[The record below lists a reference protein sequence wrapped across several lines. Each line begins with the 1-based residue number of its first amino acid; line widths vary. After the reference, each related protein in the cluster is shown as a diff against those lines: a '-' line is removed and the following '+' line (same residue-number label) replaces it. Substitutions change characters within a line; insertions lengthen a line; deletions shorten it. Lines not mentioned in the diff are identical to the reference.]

1 MNVQKIKRVS
11 ISLKS
16 GETQVINGNFVDT
29 ITLEYEP
36 NSNSK
41 IKKSDQ
47 LVSDN
52 MCLVIKNKDVS

>member
-41 IKKSDQ
+41 IKKSAQ

>member
-11 ISLKS
+11 INLKS

-41 IKKSDQ
+41 IKNSAQ

>member
-41 IKKSDQ
+41 IKKPAQ
-47 LVSDN
+47 LVCDN